1 MQWIAPA
8 SPDTEGVL
16 ARSLGLD
23 PAYDDGAVYIDPREG
38 VLFDKAEIDALYDAS
53 AELERLCL
61 ELVERIVA
69 DEDYARFGLSDLA
82 ARMVAQSWRQ
92 GQRNLIGRFD
102 LAYVPGGP
110 PKLIE
115 YNAETPVLLVEAAT
129 FQAAWQ
135 QRHFP
140 DDLQWNEIEAR
151 LGAAWGAMGLAR
163 LPVHLAG
170 GAGDGDAALTLD
182 LLAKCAEAAGFATKR
197 LDIEAIGW
205 DGEKFLDG
213 DDAPIRTLFKLY
225 PWSWMLA
232 DAFGAHMEDAEILA
246 IEPAW
251 KMLLADKRMLA
262 ALWEMFPNHPNLLQ
276 ASLEPSDIGGPAVAK
291 PALGRNGE
299 GVKLFANGLDAAQT
313 GGDAEPADARD
324 GPVVLQ
330 AMAPLG
336 KLGSTQL
343 LASTWMVA
351 SQPAG
356 LALRGADGELVGS
369 RARFIPHIVR

>member
-8 SPDTEGVL
+8 SPDISGGI

-23 PAYDDGAVYIDPREG
+23 PAYDDGAVYIDPREA

-61 ELVERIVA
+61 ELVERVVA

-92 GQRNLIGRFD
+92 GQRNLVGRFD
-102 LAYVPGGP
+102 LAFVPGSA

-115 YNAETPVLLVEAAT
+115 YNAETPVMLVEAAT
-129 FQAAWQ
+129 FQAAWHK
-135 QRHFP
+135 RHFP
-140 DDLQWNEIEAR
+140 NDLQWNEIEAR
-151 LGAAWGAMGLAR
+151 LVAAWGAMGLAR
-163 LPVHLAG
+163 LPVHFAG
-170 GAGDGDAALTLD
+170 AAGDGDAALTLD

-213 DDAPIRTLFKLY
+213 EDAPIRTLFKLY

-232 DAFGAHMEDAEILA
+232 DAFGAHMADAEILT

-291 PALGRNGE
+291 PALGRNGD

-313 GGDAEPADARD
+313 GGDAEPADTRD

-330 AMAPLG
+330 KMAPLG
-336 KLGSTQL
+336 TLGATQL

-356 LALRGADGELVGS
+356 LAVRGAEAELVGA

>member
-8 SPDTEGVL
+8 SPDTRGVL

-23 PAYDDGAVYIDPREG
+23 PVYEDGAAYLDPLEA

-53 AELERLCL
+53 VELERLCL
-61 ELVERIVA
+61 ELVERVVA
-69 DEDYARFGLSDLA
+69 REDYARFGLSALE

-92 GQRNLIGRFD
+92 GQRNLVGRFD
-102 LAYVPGGP
+102 LAFVPGGP

-135 QRHFP
+135 KQHFP
-140 DDLQWNEIEAR
+140 DALQWNEIEAR
-151 LGAAWGAMGLAR
+151 LVAAFAAMGLAR
-163 LPVHLAG
+163 LPVHFAG
-170 GAGDGDAALTLD
+170 AAGDGDAALTLD
-182 LLAKCAEAAGFATKR
+182 LLANCAAAAGFGTKR

-225 PWSWMLA
+225 PWRWMLA
-232 DAFGAHMEDAEILA
+232 DAFGAHMEDAELCA

-262 ALWEMFPNHPNLLQ
+262 ALWEMFPNHPNLLP

-299 GVKLFANGLDAAQT
+299 GVKLFANGLAAAQT
-313 GGDAEPADARD
+313 GGDTAPTDARD
-324 GPVVLQ
+324 GPVILQ
-330 AMAPLG
+330 AMAPLAA
-336 KLGSTQL
+336 LGSTRL

-356 LALRGADGELVGS
+356 LALRGAESDLVGD

>member
-8 SPDTEGVL
+8 SPDAAGEL

-23 PAYDDGAVYIDPREG
+23 PAYDDGTVYIDPREA

-61 ELVERIVA
+61 ELVERVVA
-69 DEDYARFGLSDLA
+69 DEDYARFGLSDIA

-92 GQRNLIGRFD
+92 GERNLVGRFD
-102 LAYVPGGP
+102 LAYVPGSA

-115 YNAETPVLLVEAAT
+115 YNAETPVLLVESAT

-135 QRHFP
+135 KRHFAA
-140 DDLQWNEIEAR
+140 DLQWNEIEAR
-151 LGAAWGAMGLAR
+151 LVAAFAAMGLAR
-163 LPVHLAG
+163 LPVHFAG
-170 GAGDGDAALTLD
+170 AAGDVDAALTLD
-182 LLAKCAEAAGFATKR
+182 LLARCAADAGFAAKR

-205 DGEKFLDG
+205 DGEKFLDA

-232 DAFGAHMEDAEILA
+232 DSFGAHMADAEILA

-262 ALWEMFPNHPNLLQ
+262 ALWEMFPNHPNLLP
-276 ASLEPSDIGGPAVAK
+276 ASLEPSDIGGAAVAK

-313 GGDAEPADARD
+313 GGDTEPADARD

-336 KLGSTQL
+336 RLGATQL